1 MHQERE
7 RVTGEWRKEEREKWE
22 GVKID
27 RGEKGE
33 IVERS
38 ERGESEEEE
47 VRGWERGREGRGREG
62 RG

>member
-1 MHQERE
+1 M
-7 RVTGEWRKEEREKWE
+7 K
-22 GVKID
+22 
-27 RGEKGE
+27 
-33 IVERS
+33 VERS

>member
-33 IVERS
+33 IVERR
-38 ERGESEEEE
+38 ERYESGEK
-47 VRGWERGREGRGREG
+47 
-62 RG
+62 